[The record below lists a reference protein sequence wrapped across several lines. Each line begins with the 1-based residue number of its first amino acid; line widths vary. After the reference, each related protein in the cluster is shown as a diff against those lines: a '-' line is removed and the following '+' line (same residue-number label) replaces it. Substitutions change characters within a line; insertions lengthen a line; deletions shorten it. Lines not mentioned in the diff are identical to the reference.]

1 MGSKNLLLKEPYLTE
16 TLPQEGPLGTKVLS
30 RYKKKTTRQRWTKEK
45 YVQIMTAFYEAK
57 ATPAE
62 DSNTEQTYKLWRE
75 KHPEIRPAMD
85 TNKFAN
91 VRHNI
96 VKNKRL
102 EDTTLQQLQ
111 HNIREKIEIQ
121 NIDNSCNATNDGI
134 EEIEMQHETTI
145 ISQPDIETSDQ
156 TNTND
161 SASNEEVSA
170 ISEKIRIK
178 LEELKHQQL
187 SDRIQLPKLRKIEK

>member
-1 MGSKNLLLKEPYLTE
+1 MRQKLLLQKT
-16 TLPQEGPLGTKVLS
+16 QVQS
-30 RYKKKTTRQRWTKEK
+30 RHINYG
-45 YVQIMTAFYEAK
+45 
-57 ATPAE
+57 
-62 DSNTEQTYKLWRE
+62 E

-85 TNKFAN
+85 NNKLAN
-91 VRHNI
+91 VRRNI
-96 VKNKRL
+96 VKHKKL
-102 EDTTLQQLQ
+102 ENTTLQQLQ
-111 HNIREKIEIQ
+111 HNIRERIERQ
-121 NIDNSCNATNDGI
+121 NVDNSCNATNNGI

-161 SASNEEVSA
+161 SASNEEVNA

-187 SDRIQLPKLRKIEK
+187 SDRIQLPKLRRIEKQKILYAREILRSTS